1 MKLIV
6 GLGNPGKEYE
16 LTRHNIGF
24 MALDH
29 FLGNVTFKKKNN
41 ALFYEKNINDEK
53 VIFLK
58 PITFMNDSGS
68 AVKYFLNYFNI
79 SIEDLLVIYDDMD
92 FDLGNFK
99 LRKFGSSAGH
109 NGIKSIIAN
118 LNTEDFKRIRIGI
131 SKSKFNSIDYVLGKF
146 NKEEMLILNNLF
158 NTIDNVIEDFLIL
171 DFDKLMNKY
180 N

>member
-29 FLGNVTFKKKNN
+29 YLGNVAFKKKNN

-118 LNTEDFKRIRIGI
+118 LNTEDFKRRSCIAFFFVKKRTSLLFLRIF
-131 SKSKFNSIDYVLGKF
+131 KA
-146 NKEEMLILNNLF
+146 
-158 NTIDNVIEDFLIL
+158 DNADFVP
-171 DFDKLMNKY
+171 DS
-180 N
+180 

>member
-16 LTRHNIGF
+16 FTRHNIGF

-29 FLGNVTFKKKNN
+29 FLGNVVFKKKNN

-58 PITFMNDSGS
+58 PLTFMNNSGS
-68 AVKYFLNYFNI
+68 AVKYFLDYFNI

-92 FDLGNFK
+92 FSLGNFK
-99 LRKFGSSAGH
+99 VKKFGSSAGH
-109 NGIKSIIAN
+109 NGIKSIITN
-118 LNTEDFKRIRIGI
+118 LNTENFKRVRIGI
-131 SKSKFNSIDYVLGKF
+131 SKSKYNSIDYVLGKF
-146 NKEEMLILNNLF
+146 SREEMLILNNLF
-158 NTIDNVIEDFLIL
+158 NTIDNVIEDFLTF